1 MTRRSQN
8 DLIKRQLLSPQQS
21 VFVRRNTTNSKSNE
35 NITEYPLDTRQR
47 SGNKTS
53 HGLRL
58 QLNLSPELK
67 KFLDQRGVERHL
79 ISEAN
84 FLYFQKLSICTSS
97 YLNDVNTE
105 TFTFI
110 LTNDITRHWFK
121 ARSPSKTTLVGIFQ
135 RRIFWK
141 RIFNRFIE
149 L

>member
-1 MTRRSQN
+1 MTLSRDNYCPLNSLSLFEETQQTPRATRILPSTHWILGNVQEIRPRRVETAVEPLTRAQEISG
-8 DLIKRQLLSPQQS
+8 STW
-21 VFVRRNTTNSKSNE
+21 RR
-35 NITEYPLDTRQR
+35 
-47 SGNKTS
+47 
-53 HGLRL
+53 
-58 QLNLSPELK
+58 
-67 KFLDQRGVERHL
+67 ERHL

-110 LTNDITRHWFK
+110 LTNHITRHWFK
-121 ARSPSKTTLVGIFQ
+121 ARSPSKTTLAGIFQ